1 MQFYPNSVANLS
13 VQEIE
18 NSKEFKA
25 FYNSATSY
33 CSKIEKSNSNG
44 IEYLRIIQLELLELY
59 RNALNIPKIDFLTD
73 CEYDNKLDKEE
84 FEKTMNII
92 SNQLDKNRYY
102 WMTLNPTKIETESE
116 IVLGDLLDDLSD
128 IYKDL
133 KYSLMIYNLNKIDC
147 KEIAIFDFK
156 FDFETHWN
164 NHCVNALYGIN
175 YFIKQE

>member
-1 MQFYPNSVANLS
+1 MANLS

-18 NSKEFKA
+18 NSKEFKT